1 MRNNDEEKLK
11 KISDYLDK
19 RLIICNAV
27 KESISKN
34 LDCAIRLSVAYEEL
48 KQRLDKAKEL
58 CKIVLDNEDKNQD
71 LLDHISVIYR
81 KLQVRKLN
89 R

>member
-1 MRNNDEEKLK
+1 MKEIKFKAKRKDNNEWTYGYLEKQ
-11 KISDYLDK
+11 
-19 RLIICNAV
+19 AV